1 MKGEK
6 VMSTIGN
13 DFGHAGDTWE
23 RTGGKGVIVDGRV
36 YEEHSFNVRVGL
48 ALSAH
53 LKRCGIHEKRIQE
66 PFKTEV
72 SLRDRTNFYNAQRVD
87 VVLSNHANANSDK
100 NVKGVCVF
108 AWKDHEPSQRLQ
120 KFLVEEYEKLG
131 FETHGIGEHESE
143 IGSWTDLAIVRDT
156 KMTACLIENGFMT
169 NPEEFKKIFLD
180 SGYATKCALAQA
192 RALCR
197 FFKIPF
203 KEETKAR
210 VAVKESDSAD
220 GKLTR
225 GEKGPNVKILN
236 MMLNTLK
243 YTRKTDDLF
252 DQYTEAALKSFQKD
266 HGLRQD
272 AIYTTE
278 VGRLLV
284 QAIQSKKDPLEPSKV
299 PVKSD
304 DMYRLAKIID
314 TGNKSMIES
323 LLRDGYKILEVPK

>member
-1 MKGEK
+1 MT
-6 VMSTIGN
+6 TIGN

-23 RTGGKGVIVDGRV
+23 RTGGKGVIVGGKV
-36 YEEHSFNVRVGL
+36 YEEHTFNVRVGL

-53 LKRCGIHEKRIQE
+53 LKRCGINEKRIQE

-72 SLRDRTNFYNAQRVD
+72 SLRDRTNFYNTQRVD

-100 NVKGVCVF
+100 DVKGICVF

-120 KFLVEEYEKLG
+120 KFLVEEYERLG

-143 IGSWTDLAIVRDT
+143 ISSWTDLAIVRDT

-169 NPEEFKKIFLD
+169 NQEEFKKIFLD
-180 SGYATKCALAQA
+180 PAYATKCALAQA

-203 KEETKAR
+203 KEEIKAK

-236 MMLNTLK
+236 MMLNTLE

-266 HGLRQD
+266 LGLRQD

-278 VGRLLV
+278 VGRILI
-284 QAIQSKKDPLEPSKV
+284 QAIQRKNTHLEPAKL
-299 PVKSD
+299 PNKSAD
-304 DMYRLAKIID
+304 LYRLAKLID
-314 TGNKSMIES
+314 TRNVS
-323 LLRDGYKILEVPK
+323 LIDRLLEEGYKILEMPMKKTNL